1 MKKTE
6 NLQMGEILILKPV
19 VVITEK
25 RGFLIQDVA
34 KQYGFLTAF
43 LGFEP
48 PIHIENGELAIK
60 IKGFGKIKAGQI
72 IVMESKSVVN
82 IVSKDTTVYEVV
94 TTEKLELEP
103 KKSDEQPETEK
114 GKK

>member
-1 MKKTE
+1 MSE
-6 NLQMGEILILKPV
+6 FFILKPV

-34 KQYGFLTAF
+34 KQFGFLTVF

-60 IKGFGKIKAGQI
+60 IKGFGKVKAGQI
-72 IVMESKSVVN
+72 IVMEGANVVN
-82 IVSKDTTVYEVV
+82 VVSKDTTIYEVV
-94 TTEKLELEP
+94 TVEKMNLEVT
-103 KKSDEQPETEK
+103 KTDEQPETEK
-114 GKK
+114 K